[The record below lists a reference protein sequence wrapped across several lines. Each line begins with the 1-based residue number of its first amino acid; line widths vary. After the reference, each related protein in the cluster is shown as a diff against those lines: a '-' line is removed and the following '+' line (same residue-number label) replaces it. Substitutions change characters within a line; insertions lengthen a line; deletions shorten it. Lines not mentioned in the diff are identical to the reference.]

1 MRSEVV
7 TKKIR
12 VAAWIMLIAQA
23 GIILS
28 GGIVRLTGSGLG
40 CTDWPKCTPDSL
52 VTTPEMGIHGIIEF
66 GNRMLAVA
74 LAILGVII
82 FFMLWNGRKRR
93 PDLFWL
99 NLGLLA
105 IVPVQAVLGGITV
118 WTKLNPWIVAGHF
131 VPSAI
136 AVAVAAYF
144 VRRTYDTGVR
154 MGERAPAPL
163 PALAWAIFALTAV
176 VVFFGVLTT
185 GAGPHSG
192 STMSTR
198 NGLDNVWIT
207 RAHAFPVWLMVITT
221 ITALVLAV
229 KRLSVMVRPLVV
241 LLIVEVAQG
250 LIGYVQYFTGVPI
263 ILVTFHMIG
272 LSAAI
277 AASTA
282 VLDSAYPRS
291 TQAQTDHA
299 DHTVPVLHRQS

>member
-1 MRSEVV
+1 MV
-7 TKKIR
+7 TKRIR
-12 VAAWIMLIAQA
+12 VAAWSMLIAQA
-23 GIILS
+23 TIIVS

-52 VTTPEMGIHGIIEF
+52 VTTPEMGIHGLIEF
-66 GNRMLAVA
+66 GNRTLAVA
-74 LAILGVII
+74 LAMLGVII
-82 FFMLWNGRKRR
+82 FFMLWKHRKQR

-105 IVPVQAVLGGITV
+105 IVPFQAVLGGITV

-136 AVAVAAYF
+136 AVGVAAYF

-154 MGERAPAPL
+154 TGETAPSPL
-163 PALAWAIFALTAV
+163 PMLGWTILGLTAIV
-176 VVFFGVLTT
+176 VIFGVLTT

-207 RAHAFPVWLMVITT
+207 RLHAFPVWLLVIAT
-221 ITALVLAV
+221 IASLVLAL
-229 KRLSVMVRPLVV
+229 KKHTVMVRPLVV
-241 LLIVEVAQG
+241 LLIIEVAQG
-250 LIGYVQYFTGVPI
+250 IIGYVQYFTGVPI
-263 ILVTFHMIG
+263 VLVVFHMIG
-272 LSAAI
+272 ISATI
-277 AASTA
+277 AASVA

-291 TQAQTDHA
+291 THANADHA
-299 DHTVPVLHRQS
+299 VPVVH

>member
-1 MRSEVV
+1 MV
-7 TKKIR
+7 TTKIR
-12 VAAWIMLIAQA
+12 VAAWAMLIAQG

-40 CTDWPKCTPDSL
+40 CTNWPKCTPDSL
-52 VTTPEMGIHGIIEF
+52 VTTPEMGIHGLIEF
-66 GNRMLAVA
+66 GNRTLAVA

-82 FFMLWNGRKRR
+82 LLLLWKSRKQR

-105 IVPVQAVLGGITV
+105 IVPVQAIVGGITV
-118 WTKLNPWIVAGHF
+118 WTKLNPWVVAGHF

-136 AVAVAAYF
+136 AVGVAAYF

-154 MGERAPAPL
+154 TGDKAPSPL
-163 PALAWAIFALTAV
+163 PALGWIILALTAIV
-176 VVFFGVLTT
+176 VLFGVLTT

-207 RAHAFPVWLMVITT
+207 RAHAFPVWLLIIAT
-221 ITALVLAV
+221 ITSLVIAR
-229 KRLSVMVRPLVV
+229 KKHNVMVKPLIV
-241 LLIVEVAQG
+241 LLIIELAQG
-250 LIGYVQYFTGVPI
+250 LIGYIQYFTGVPI
-263 ILVTFHMIG
+263 VLVAFHMIG
-272 LSAAI
+272 LSATI
-277 AASTA
+277 AASVA

-291 TQAQTDHA
+291 THANTDHA
-299 DHTVPVLHRQS
+299 VPVVR

>member
-1 MRSEVV
+1 MVAKR
-7 TKKIR
+7 IR
-12 VAAWIMLIAQA
+12 VAAWAMLIAQA
-23 GIILS
+23 IIIVS

-52 VTTPEMGIHGIIEF
+52 VTTPEMGIHGLIEF
-66 GNRMLAVA
+66 GNRTLAVA
-74 LAILGVII
+74 LAMLGVVI
-82 FFMLWNGRKRR
+82 FFMLWKHRKQR

-105 IVPVQAVLGGITV
+105 IVPFQAVLGGITV

-136 AVAVAAYF
+136 AVGVAAYF

-154 MGERAPAPL
+154 TAAKAPSPL
-163 PALAWAIFALTAV
+163 PALGWVILGLTAIIV
-176 VVFFGVLTT
+176 IFGVLTT

-207 RAHAFPVWLMVITT
+207 RSHAFPVWLLVIATVT
-221 ITALVLAV
+221 SLVLAV
-229 KRLSVMVRPLVV
+229 KKHNVMVRPLVV
-241 LLIVEVAQG
+241 LLVIEALQG
-250 LIGYVQYFTGVPI
+250 VIGYVQYFTGVPI
-263 ILVTFHMIG
+263 VLVAFHMIG
-272 LSAAI
+272 ISATI
-277 AASTA
+277 AASVA

-291 TQAQTDHA
+291 THASTDHA
-299 DHTVPVLHRQS
+299 VPVIR

>member
-7 TKKIR
+7 TKRIR

-23 GIILS
+23 GIIFS

-66 GNRMLAVA
+66 GNRTLAVA

-82 FFMLWNGRKRR
+82 FLMLWKSRKQR

-105 IVPVQAVLGGITV
+105 IVPVQAVVGGITV
-118 WTKLNPWIVAGHF
+118 WTKLNPWVVAGHF

-154 MGERAPAPL
+154 TGQRAPAPL
-163 PALAWAIFALTAV
+163 PTLAWAIFALTAV

-198 NGLDNVWIT
+198 NGLDTVWVA
-207 RAHAFPVWLMVITT
+207 RAHALPVWLMVIATVA
-221 ITALVLAV
+221 ALVIAV
-229 KRLSVMVRPLVV
+229 RRQQTPMVRTLTV
-241 LLIVEVAQG
+241 LLIVEAAQG
-250 LIGYVQYFTGVPI
+250 LIGYTQYALGVPI
-263 ILVTFHMIG
+263 VLVAFHMIG
-272 LSAAI
+272 LSATI

-291 TQAQTDHA
+291 THA
-299 DHTVPVLHRQS
+299 DADHSVPVVQRQR